1 MRNKTA
7 IDLTHGSENRVLVRL
22 ASPIIASM
30 FLSTAY
36 TLTDMAWVGTL
47 GSDDVT
53 AVGVSGM
60 YTWLSSGLISLAKM
74 GGQVMVGQS
83 IGAGNKSI
91 AGNYAKAALQ
101 ITVFLGV
108 TFGLACNI
116 FAGPMVDYFRLTKP
130 ETIEMAQT
138 YLRIACGLIIFF
150 FLAFTLTGIST
161 AEGDSQ
167 TPFKANFI
175 GLVFN
180 MICDP
185 ILILGLGPVPRLGI
199 VGAAIATVSA
209 QFIVTVIILSRMLST
224 QSSILREIRLFRML
238 PIEYYIQI
246 FKIGFPTAI
255 QNMLYCG
262 ISFVIARLVS
272 KYGEDAIGTQ
282 RVGNQIES
290 LSWNIGDGFA
300 SAMNAFASQN
310 YGARQYKRIRKGYRF
325 SLRFVIIW
333 GLLVTSAFVFAP
345 DFISNIFFHE
355 PHIIGL
361 SNDYLRILG
370 FGETFMCIELMTIG
384 GLSGLGKTAFCSVM
398 SIILTGIRIPLAWGL
413 SSTALGLNGIWWAYT
428 ISSTLKGILFFISF
442 EVIMSKMKNM
452 DVHTDT
458 PA

>member
-1 MRNKTA
+1 MSNQTA
-7 IDLTHGSENRVLVRL
+7 IDLTHGSEDKTLIKL
-22 ASPIIASM
+22 ATPIIASM

-47 GSDDVT
+47 GSEDVT

-74 GGQVMVGQS
+74 GGQVMVGQT
-83 IGAGNKSI
+83 IGAGNRSA

-101 ITVFLGV
+101 ISVFLGL
-108 TFGLACNI
+108 TFGLTCNL
-116 FAGPMVDYFRLTKP
+116 FTGPMVDYFHLTKP
-130 ETIEMAQT
+130 ETISMAQN

-167 TPFKANFI
+167 TPFRANFI

-185 ILILGLGPVPRLGI
+185 ILILGLGPVPHLGI
-199 VGAAIATVSA
+199 IGAAIATVSA
-209 QFIVTVIILSRMLST
+209 QFIVTAIIISGMLRNKHCV
-224 QSSILREIRLFRML
+224 LRETKLFRMP
-238 PIEYYIQI
+238 PIEYYMQI
-246 FKIGFPTAI
+246 FRVGFPTAI
-255 QNMLYCG
+255 QNMIYCG

-310 YGARQYKRIRKGYRF
+310 YGAGKYDRVRRGYRF
-325 SLRFVIIW
+325 SLRFVILW

-384 GLSGLGKTAFCSVM
+384 GLSGLGRTAFCSIV

-413 SSTALGLNGIWWAYT
+413 SSTSLGLNGIWWAYT
-428 ISSTLKGILFFISF
+428 ISSTLKGIIFMISF
-442 EVIMSKMKNM
+442 GIIINKINSSKLL
-452 DVHTDT
+452 DD
-458 PA
+458 